1 MSKNPSKVTYTRF
14 AYSVIEFFT
23 SEISLSSDVSSYIQ
37 NIENE
42 ECRLATSRIGRFIQR
57 NRTCESNNRLLLAIS
72 LNDMGTKQDGREIL
86 RSITDELLDKFLDSS
101 CIDVLKQIDEN
112 ANIETFS
119 TRNFHSLTDYVIIV
133 FNVSNASSIECIIST
148 DSITSKLIERD
159 EDGEVVE
166 FNSRLHKNLKSFKDH
181 LK

>member
-1 MSKNPSKVTYTRF
+1 MSKSPSKVTYTRF
-14 AYSVIEFFT
+14 AYSVIDFFT
-23 SEISLSSDVSSYIQ
+23 SEINLSSDVSSYIQ
-37 NIENE
+37 NSENE

-57 NRTCESNNRLLLAIS
+57 YRKCESKNRLLLAIS
-72 LNDMGTKQDGREIL
+72 LNDTGTKQEGREIL
-86 RSITDELLDKFLDSS
+86 RSITDELLDKFLNSS

-119 TRNFHSLTDYVIIV
+119 TQNFHSLTDYVIVV
-133 FNVSNASSIECIIST
+133 FNVSNASSIECIISA

-181 LK
+181 LE

>member
-1 MSKNPSKVTYTRF
+1 
-14 AYSVIEFFT
+14 
-23 SEISLSSDVSSYIQ
+23 
-37 NIENE
+37 
-42 ECRLATSRIGRFIQR
+42 
-57 NRTCESNNRLLLAIS
+57 
-72 LNDMGTKQDGREIL
+72 MGTKQDGREIL